1 MRRREFLAIAGGAAV
16 AWPLTA
22 RGQDSERLRRVGVL
36 IAVNEDN
43 ADARARVQAFQ
54 QQLKELGWIDGCNI
68 RIEYRWS
75 GSSAELLRASAA
87 ELVAIRGPMLFSA
100 GNRTARSTLRSLH
113 QSGAV
118 LPIVFAQVADPLA
131 RGYVASIARP
141 GRHITGFANHEHAIA
156 AKWLELIREVA
167 PATARLE
174 IPFELANDGVNKYQA
189 EIAKG
194 MPPGMI
200 LLSSAVRTRSEL
212 DDAIKQVAAQPN
224 GALIV
229 LSGPLTAVHR
239 EAIISSAVSYR
250 LPLIH
255 PYQYFSAAGGLIS
268 YGPDLIDPYR
278 HAAG

>member
-1 MRRREFLAIAGGAAV
+1 MAIAGGAAV

-54 QQLKELGWIDGCNI
+54 QQLKELGWIDGRNI

-87 ELVAIRGPMLFSA
+87 ELVAMRPDAIFA
-100 GNRTARSTLRSLH
+100 GNTAALEALH

-167 PATARLE
+167 PATARLG
-174 IPFELANDGVNKYQA
+174 ILFGVQRMTVRSTKRRSR
-189 EIAKG
+189 KG
-194 MPPGMI
+194 CRP
-200 LLSSAVRTRSEL
+200 V
-212 DDAIKQVAAQPN
+212 
-224 GALIV
+224 
-229 LSGPLTAVHR
+229 
-239 EAIISSAVSYR
+239 
-250 LPLIH
+250 
-255 PYQYFSAAGGLIS
+255 
-268 YGPDLIDPYR
+268 
-278 HAAG
+278 